1 MSYYVYITQVNN
13 CFIADVPALPG
24 CRTFGRSEAE
34 VLENIRDV
42 VRGYLHSLRKRNRTV
57 PKVKVVK
64 LSEQL
69 PLSSRRIQSLDIEHD
84 LQKWNLRS
92 ARISRERSFIC
103 ALLRMRPETA

>member
-1 MSYYVYITQVNN
+1 MSYYVYITQIDD

-42 VRGYLHSLRKRNRTV
+42 VRGYLHSLRKRNGAV

-64 LSEQL
+64 LSEHL
-69 PLSSRRIQSLDIEHD
+69 PFSR
-84 LQKWNLRS
+84 NAAS
-92 ARISRERSFIC
+92 ARSMVSVSSKNGI
-103 ALLRMRPETA
+103 AVPPL